1 MMKDKSSRKRTLI
14 AVLFNLILLLA
25 LFYVIQDPLK
35 KSDYDVEVT
44 DEHVIIDLHFTAT
57 NHYFS
62 KRYAMVNYEPVINEH
77 TIDFTHIDSELLDPF
92 SSLHGSYTIYLTK
105 EDMNKSTI
113 EKLKKE
119 ELDIIRSV
127 SLTKQRP

>member
-14 AVLFNLILLLA
+14 AVLFNLLLLLA
-25 LFYVIQDPLK
+25 LFYLIQDPLK

-57 NHYFS
+57 NHYFNE
-62 KRYAMVNYEPVINEH
+62 RYAIANYEPVIYEH
-77 TIDFTHIDSELLDPF
+77 AIDFAYIDSELLAPL
-92 SSLHGSYTIYLTK
+92 SSLHGSYTIYLIK

-119 ELDIIRSV
+119 ELAIIRSV

>member
-14 AVLFNLILLLA
+14 AVIFNLLLLLA

-57 NHYFS
+57 NHYF
-62 KRYAMVNYEPVINEH
+62 KERYAIVNYEPVIHEH
-77 TIDFTHIDSELLDPF
+77 AIDFAYIDSELLDPF
-92 SSLHGSYTIYLTK
+92 STLHGSYTIYLIK